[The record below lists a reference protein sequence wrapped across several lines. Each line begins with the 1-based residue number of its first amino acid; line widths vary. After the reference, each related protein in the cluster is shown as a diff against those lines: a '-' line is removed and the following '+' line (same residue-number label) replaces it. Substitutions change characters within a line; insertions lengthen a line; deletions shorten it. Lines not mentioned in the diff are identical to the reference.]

1 MNVITI
7 TQRNS
12 LDRRFEAI
20 LTIDGSKFAIEVC
33 DPFAGDGRERAL
45 EWYFEE
51 WIRFPFTDTVAA
63 TSAAGSV
70 KDYGVALFDQVFRGN
85 RQAFAAYRGVA
96 GNLSEVEFV
105 IQGDPGFQALH
116 WEAMWD
122 GDMPRPLAV
131 DAVMVRQRRVRNGI
145 AKVQRQDSSTVLNLL
160 VVTARPD
167 EENDVGYRTISRPL
181 VEAIETAKLPVN
193 VEFVRP
199 GTYGAFVRQLEAKGE
214 GFYHLVHFDMH
225 GGLMSFEQF
234 HQAQRFSFW
243 EAMPT
248 AENQVFQ
255 RGYSL
260 PNLERYDGVQAFLF
274 FEGDEAGVPVTVTAQ
289 EMSDRLSMFGISAC
303 VLNACQSGKQVS
315 SPSPLAPLPG
325 GEGDRNLDVRETS
338 LGARLMDAGMQ
349 MVVAM
354 AYSVTV
360 DAARLLVTQLYGE
373 LFGSVGLDRALQR
386 SRSELYARKERKV
399 YFGQKV
405 DLEDWLLPVVYRNQA
420 VDLRLRRMY
429 PEEEEAYFTKQALR
443 FQFGNQFS
451 TTYGFVGRDL
461 DILKVEKGLIRDG
474 AGQSSNAIML
484 YGMGGTGKTTLL
496 RYLQDWWVLTGF
508 VEGVSYFGYDDRAW
522 TLAQILFNVAK
533 DVMTEV
539 ELRSF
544 QAMPQV
550 AQVGKLAQ
558 VLKTRRWLVVL
569 DNLESVTGQALAI
582 ANTLTTAEQ
591 GEIRSFLGMLRG
603 GQTRVVL
610 GSRRREEW
618 LSGVYGGNEYELR
631 GLDGLARTEL
641 AQKVLERYVKDGGKR
656 RSILADKDFARLM
669 KLLAGYPLAIEVVL
683 SNLGRQSVA
692 EVLAGLDGAD
702 VSLDRAGNKTE
713 SILQCVDYSHGN
725 LSAAA
730 QRSLLCLA
738 PFSGFVVRNAL
749 GNYVEQLQAA
759 GDAFG
764 DLTLEALDG
773 AVGEAIAWGLLMPMS
788 VDNPNFLT
796 IQPVFPYFLRTKLA
810 QEDGAFCEAL
820 RLGFKNH
827 YEGLAR
833 YYNQMMESK
842 EAQEKQLGVMFCKLE
857 YENLYAALQIA
868 LERQE
873 SVDIYF
879 CLSTYCDRT
888 QDIQLKQSL
897 SEGVAKKHKSYN
909 PEIVTGEIGL
919 EVIMVLD
926 RLASCYLMTKQY
938 KDARDSYQRVLDL
951 LSTLQGVDPRQIQS
965 AQASTY
971 HQLGS
976 VAQELR
982 EFEQAR
988 KDYQQALQ
996 INIEFGDRYNQ
1007 ASTYHQLGMVA
1018 QELREYDQARKDYQQ
1033 ALEIKIEFGDRYSQ
1047 ARTYHQLGRVAQELR
1062 EYDQARKD
1070 YQQAL
1075 QIKIEFGDRY
1085 SQASTYHQLGI
1096 VAQELREYDQARKD
1110 YQQALEIKIEFG
1122 DRYSQASTYHQL
1134 GRVAQELCEYDQARK
1149 DYQQALQI
1157 KVECGDRY
1165 GQAGTLHNLGAVA
1178 QELREY
1184 DQARK
1189 DYQQALQI
1197 FIEFGDRY
1205 SQASTYHQLGRVAQ
1219 ELREYDQARKDYQ
1232 QALEIFIESGDR
1244 YSQAST
1250 YGQLGL
1256 LAQAEEQP
1264 GEAIQQLLK
1273 ALEIFSEF
1281 QDNHS
1286 AAMTVRNISRVY
1298 KSPPSPQFLSQ
1309 ISQVLGVGDAEVL
1322 QMFESVGG
1330 G

>member
-1 MNVITI
+1 MQAITI
-7 TQRNS
+7 AQRS
-12 LDRRFEAI
+12 TTDSGFEAI
-20 LTIDGSKFAIEVC
+20 LTIDGSEFAITVC
-33 DPFAGDGRERAL
+33 DPFGQDGREREL

-51 WIRFPFTDTVAA
+51 WIRFPFSDTTIADRAA
-63 TSAAGSV
+63 ASV
-70 KDYGVALFDQVFRGN
+70 KAYGVALFEQVFGGDR
-85 RQAFAAYRGVA
+85 RAFVAYREVA

-122 GDMPRPLAV
+122 GEMPRPLSV

-145 AKVQRQDSSTVLNLL
+145 AKVVRQDSTVLNLL

-167 EENDVGYRTISRPL
+167 EEKDVGYRTISRPL
-181 VEAIETAKLPVN
+181 VEAIEQAKLPVN

-199 GTYGAFVRQLEAKGE
+199 GTYEAFVKLLEERGE

-225 GGLMSFEQF
+225 GGLMTFAQF
-234 HQAQRFSFW
+234 QAVR
-243 EAMPT
+243 A

-255 RGYSL
+255 RGYDL
-260 PNLERYDGVQAFLF
+260 PNLAAYEGVQAFLF
-274 FEGDEAGVPVTVTAQ
+274 FEGDEAGVAVPVTAQ
-289 EMSDRLSMFGISAC
+289 EMSDRLKKYGISAC
-303 VLNACQSGKQVS
+303 ILNACQSGKQVNLVGANGN
-315 SPSPLAPLPG
+315 SPSGP
-325 GEGDRNLDVRETS
+325 EDVRETS

-360 DAARLLVTQLYGE
+360 DAAKLLVTHLYGE
-373 LFGSVGLDRALQR
+373 LFGSVGLERALQR
-386 SRSELYARKERKV
+386 SRSELYSRKVRSV

-420 VDLRLRRMY
+420 VDLKLRRMY
-429 PEEEEAYFTKQALR
+429 PEEETEYFTKQALR
-443 FQFGNQFS
+443 FQFGNQFT

-474 AGQSSNAIML
+474 NVIML

-508 VEGVSYFGYDDRAW
+508 VDGVSYFGYDDRAW
-522 TLAQILFNVAK
+522 TLSQILFGVAK

-544 QAMPQV
+544 QSMPQV
-550 AQVGKLAQ
+550 AQIGKLTQ

-591 GEIRSFLGMLRG
+591 AEIRSFFGMLRG
-603 GQTRVVL
+603 GLTRVVL
-610 GSRRREEW
+610 GSRRREDW
-618 LSGVYGGNEYELR
+618 LSAVYGGNEYELR

-641 AQKVLERYVKDGGKR
+641 AQKVLKTHVKDRVKR
-656 RSILADKDFARLM
+656 QEILADKEFARLM

-692 EVLAGLDGAD
+692 EVLVGLDGAD
-702 VSLDRAGNKTE
+702 VSLDRSGSKTE

-725 LSAAA
+725 LSVAA

-738 PFSGFVVRNAL
+738 PFSGFIDRNDL
-749 GNYVEQLQAA
+749 GNYVEQLQTA
-759 GDAFG
+759 GEAFG

-773 AVGEAIAWGLLMPMS
+773 AVGEAIAWGLLTPMD
-788 VDNPNFLT
+788 VDNPNLLT

-827 YEGLAR
+827 YEGLAG
-833 YYNQMMESK
+833 YYKQMMGSK
-842 EAQEKQLGVMFCKLE
+842 EAQEKQLGQVFCKLE
-857 YENLYAALQIA
+857 YENLYAALQVA

-873 SVDIYF
+873 SISIFF
-879 CLSTYCDRT
+879 CLDKYFELINDVHGNLKVAEFVCDKLANYSP
-888 QDIQLKQSL
+888 DFLKKEKGYQIAFAAEL
-897 SEGVAKKHKSYN
+897 LGNCYRITKNYDKS
-909 PEIVTGEIGL
+909 
-919 EVIMVLD
+919 
-926 RLASCYLMTKQY
+926 RQQY
-938 KDARDSYQRVLDL
+938 KKAVEIHEL
-951 LSTLQGVDPRQIQS
+951 LTTVEERQKRLW
-965 AQASTY
+965 QATDY
-971 HQLGS
+971 HQLGI

-996 INIEFGDRYNQ
+996 I
-1007 ASTYHQLGMVA
+1007 
-1018 QELREYDQARKDYQQ
+1018 
-1033 ALEIKIEFGDRYSQ
+1033 KIEFGDRYSQ
-1047 ARTYHQLGRVAQELR
+1047 ASTYHQLGIVAQDLR

-1085 SQASTYHQLGI
+1085 SQASTYHQLGR
-1096 VAQELREYDQARKD
+1096 VAEELREF
-1110 YQQALEIKIEFG
+1110 E
-1122 DRYSQASTYHQL
+1122 
-1134 GRVAQELCEYDQARK
+1134 QARK

-1157 KVECGDRY
+1157 K
-1165 GQAGTLHNLGAVA
+1165 
-1178 QELREY
+1178 
-1184 DQARK
+1184 
-1189 DYQQALQI
+1189 
-1197 FIEFGDRY
+1197 IEF
-1205 SQASTYHQLGRVAQ
+1205 
-1219 ELREYDQARKDYQ
+1219 
-1232 QALEIFIESGDR
+1232 GDR

-1256 LAQAEEQP
+1256 LAEAEEQP

-1286 AAMTVRNISRVY
+1286 AAIAVRNISRIY
-1298 KSPPSPQFLSQ
+1298 KSNPSPQFLSQ
-1309 ISQVLGVGDAEVL
+1309 IAQVLGVGDAEVL
-1322 QMFESVGG
+1322 QLFESVGG
-1330 G
+1330 D